1 MARNASP
8 ATITRGG
15 ACPVGEFPLHREDL
29 STPMKSFP
37 VGRARRC
44 SLMLLSTALLALA
57 SDALA
62 APLPVPETIDFNRDV
77 RRLLSNSCFKCHGP
91 DAANNQSELRLDL
104 RELAIKPHVNKAGR
118 TITGIVPGKPGE
130 SEVWRRLTSDDPL
143 KVMPP
148 PDALHQV
155 TARDRAI
162 IKRWIEQ
169 GAEYQPHWAYLPPKS
184 VTPPVVKSADRVR
197 NPVDNFILRK
207 LEEQEINPS
216 PEADRATLVRRVSLD
231 LTGLPPTP
239 EDVTTFIADDRPGAY
254 ERLVDRL
261 LSSPHYG
268 ERMAVPWLDVV
279 RFSDSVGFH
288 GDQRQNIFPYRDYVI
303 AAFNDNKP
311 YDEFVREQ
319 LAGDL
324 LPNPTPE
331 QRVATGFNRLNLM
344 TREGGAQPKEYLA
357 KSAADRVRA
366 VSTTFL
372 GSTVGCAECHDHKY
386 DPFTTRDFYSLA
398 AYFADVKQWGVYS
411 DYKYTPN
418 PDLKGFNNDFPFP
431 PEIDVENAYLQRR
444 QARLERE
451 QAVRVDAV
459 VEQILARAD
468 QRDQALQWAR
478 QNADSITTQADGW
491 TPATVIETTG
501 DGMTATELKADG
513 SVRFT
518 DIEDGKKQKKSK
530 TDPVVELRVPVGV
543 LAALRMD
550 VLPDADGN
558 GMVARNELGSFTV
571 SPELAVR
578 RDEQTELEPLDLAG
592 GFADRDSWTYTNAYL
607 ETSLEG
613 RWRSN
618 PDYAKEPQ
626 TIIYQLRTP
635 IRLAAGDRLV
645 LKFKTND
652 LARARF
658 ATSPLGLRHE
668 VDPVSAELKK
678 AASRAIGDSGSAVLD
693 DAQWR
698 LLAAE
703 YFKSTGEADS
713 TAYGD
718 ALATLRE
725 IVACRD
731 GRAFTMVTEA
741 AEPMETRVLARGNWQ
756 DESGAIVSPAPP
768 KFLAEATVTSDRRA
782 TRLDLADWILAPE
795 NPLTARTMVNRLWH
809 QFFGTGLSAV
819 VDDLGLQGEYPSH
832 PELLDWLSGQ
842 FVESGWDVKA
852 LVKLLVTSATYRQ
865 SSVGRPELRDVDP
878 NNRLLALHPAR
889 RLEAEF
895 VRDNAL
901 FAAGLLDAEIGGP
914 SAYPYQPEGYYVS
927 LNFPKRDYEAA
938 TDDRQYRRGVYSHWQ
953 RTFMHPMLANFD
965 APSREECTAART
977 VSNTPQQALTLLND
991 PTFVEAAR
999 ALAERAIK
1007 ESASTDFSTRLNHAF
1022 TLVLARP
1029 PSSAEA
1035 TGLESFYATQL
1046 ATYRDTPADAAR
1058 LTKVGLYQ
1066 PDAAVDPVELAAWT
1080 QVARV
1085 LLNLNETLV
1094 RY

>member
-1 MARNASP
+1 
-8 ATITRGG
+8 
-15 ACPVGEFPLHREDL
+15 
-29 STPMKSFP
+29 MKSFP

-57 SDALA
+57 SDVFATT
-62 APLPVPETIDFNRDV
+62 PPVPETIDFNRDV

-118 TITGIVPGKPGE
+118 TITGIVPGKPEE
-130 SEVWRRLTSDDPL
+130 SEVWRRLSSDDPL

-155 TARDRAI
+155 TVRDRAI

-169 GAEYQPHWAYLPPKS
+169 GAEYQPHWAYLPPQR
-184 VTPPVVKSADRVR
+184 VTPPAVKSAARVR
-197 NPVDNFILRK
+197 NPIDNFILRK
-207 LEEQEINPS
+207 LEERGIDPS

-239 EDVTTFIADDRPGAY
+239 GELATFIADDQPGAY
-254 ERLVDRL
+254 ERLIDRL

-268 ERMAVPWLDVV
+268 ERMTVPWLDVV

-303 AAFNDNKP
+303 EAFNDNKP

-331 QRVATGFNRLNLM
+331 QFVATGFNRLNLM

-411 DYKYTPN
+411 DYQYTPN

-451 QAVRVDAV
+451 QAARIDAV
-459 VEQILARAD
+459 VERMLAH
-468 QRDQALQWAR
+468 QSEQTKVLSWASK
-478 QNADSITTQADGW
+478 NSASLVDTSDGW
-491 TPATVIETTG
+491 RRPEAVKPIG
-501 DGMTATELKADG
+501 DDWTAVELKTDG
-513 SVRFT
+513 SVRLM
-518 DIEDGKKQKKSK
+518 DIEGSKKREK
-530 TDPVVELRVPVGV
+530 TKTGAVIELEISAGHV
-543 LAALRMD
+543 AALRMD
-550 VLPDADGN
+550 VMPDPKGN
-558 GMVARNELGSFTV
+558 GTVARNDLGSFTV
-571 SPELAVR
+571 SPALAVR
-578 RDEQTELEPLDLAG
+578 RSGQSDAEPLDLAG
-592 GFADRDSWTYTNAYL
+592 GFADRDSWTFTNAYL

-618 PDYAKEPQ
+618 PAYAKEQ
-626 TIIYQLRTP
+626 QSIIYQLRSP
-635 IRLAAGDRLV
+635 LELHEGDRLV
-645 LKFKTND
+645 VTLNTSD
-652 LARARF
+652 LARVRLL
-658 ATSPLGLRHE
+658 TSPLGLRWRAE
-668 VDPVSAELKK
+668 PISRELVDAVK
-678 AASRAIGDSGSAVLD
+678 AADAMGSVQTLSNS
-693 DAQWR
+693 QWKR
-698 LLAAE
+698 LAAA
-703 YFKSTGEADS
+703 YFAGTGEADS
-713 TAYGD
+713 EAYSD

-725 IVACRD
+725 IAACRE
-731 GRAFTMVTEA
+731 GRAFTMVTRA

-756 DESGAIVSPAPP
+756 DETGAIVLPAPP
-768 KFLAEATVTSDRRA
+768 AFLAEATATTDRRA

-832 PELLDWLSGQ
+832 PELLDWLSVQ

-852 LVKLLVTSATYRQ
+852 LVKLMVTSATYRQ

-878 NNRLLALHPAR
+878 NNRLLASHPAR

-1007 ESASTDFSTRLNHAF
+1007 ESVATDFTTRLNHAF

-1029 PSSAEA
+1029 PTDTEA

-1046 ATYRDTPADAAR
+1046 ATYRDTPADVAR
-1058 LTKVGLYQ
+1058 LATVGLYQ
-1066 PDAAVDPVELAAWT
+1066 SDTALDPVELAAWT